1 MPESIFAYQAGART
15 RKNGG
20 TTVEMEGKK
29 MGRIKRMINKMDN
42 FLQSRLEKL
51 NLTSK
56 MLILYLGCVLV
67 PLIFTDTFI
76 LFIIV
81 RSEQNSLRHEMENV
95 VSAVEY
101 DVKSEVERA
110 ATLGKNIYLNRYINE
125 FLTRTYES
133 NLEFYNAYLGFM
145 KDTLFESSIGS
156 YQMKITMYADNPT
169 ITNGS
174 EFQKL
179 DRVKET
185 EWYQKFREL
194 DQDVMLYCYYDTS
207 ATSEVT
213 PSRKISLIRKLNLY
227 QRDGCEKVLKIDL
240 DYSALIRNL
249 VNMNYDFPVYVCEN
263 NRVILSNRNDQ
274 GIQMPFETA
283 VNIREMDYTYE
294 FQLYGERL
302 RICIQR
308 NDEGILYYVWKSF
321 PVILFLVCINIF
333 LPWILVRNINRSLT
347 YRIWRLSEVFS
358 KGCESEELSMVED
371 ATGNDEIAVLMRNY
385 NWMASRQNELV
396 QTVYKEKLKE
406 QETDIARQNAELL
419 ALHSQINPHFLFNA
433 LESIRMHSFL
443 KKEYETAHMVEML
456 AVMERQNVEW
466 GNDDVTVKEEVGF
479 VQAYLELQKYRFGE
493 RLSYRIE
500 VEDICR
506 TYLIPK
512 LSFVTFVEN
521 ACVHGIE
528 TKASPGWVFVRVYED
543 QKQLCMEVE
552 DTGVGMSE
560 QQLEKMRKNVEDL
573 SIEKIR
579 QMDHIGVSNAC
590 LRLKMTSQNTAV
602 FLFESEQG
610 VGSCVTVK
618 IPTEELRKIERSD
631 RKKA

>member
-1 MPESIFAYQAGART
+1 
-15 RKNGG
+15 
-20 TTVEMEGKK
+20 
-29 MGRIKRMINKMDN
+29 MDN
-42 FLQSRLEKL
+42 FLQSCLEKL
-51 NLTSK
+51 NLTRK
-56 MLILYLGCVLV
+56 MLVLYLGCVLV
-67 PLIFTDTFI
+67 PLVFTDTFI

-81 RSEQNSLRHEMENV
+81 RSEQDSLRHEMENI

-125 FLTRTYES
+125 FLTRTYDS
-133 NLEFYNAYLGFM
+133 NLEFYNAYLEFM

-156 YQMKITMYADNPT
+156 EQMKITMYADNPT
-169 ITNGS
+169 ITSGS
-174 EFQKL
+174 EFQRL
-179 DRVKET
+179 DRVKGT
-185 EWYQKFREL
+185 EWYRKFREL
-194 DQDVMLYCYYDTS
+194 DQDVMLYCYYDTT
-207 ATSEVT
+207 AISEVT

-240 DYSALIRNL
+240 DYSTFIRNL
-249 VNMNYDFPVYVCEN
+249 VNMNYDFPVYVCED

-274 GIQMPFETA
+274 GIQMPFETV
-283 VNIREMDYTYE
+283 VNRREMDYTYE
-294 FQLYGERL
+294 FQLYGEQL

-308 NDEGILYYVWKSF
+308 KDEGILYYAWRSS
-321 PVILFLVCINIF
+321 PVILFLVCINIL

-358 KGCESEELSMVED
+358 EGCESEELSMVEE

-385 NWMASRQNELV
+385 NWMAARQNELV

-466 GNDDVTVKEEVGF
+466 ANDDVTVKEEVGF
-479 VQAYLELQKYRFGE
+479 VQAYLELQKYRFGD
-493 RLSYRIE
+493 RLSYQIE
-500 VEDICR
+500 VEDACR
-506 TYLIPK
+506 MYLIPK
-512 LSFVTFVEN
+512 LSLVTFVEN

-528 TKASPGWVFVRVYED
+528 TKASPGWVFVRVYEE
-543 QKQLCMEVE
+543 QQQLCMEVE
-552 DTGVGMSE
+552 DTGIGMSE

-579 QMDHIGVSNAC
+579 QMEHIGVSNAC
-590 LRLKMTSQNTAV
+590 LRLKMSSRNTAV

-618 IPTEELRKIERSD
+618 IPAEKLRKIERSD
-631 RKKA
+631 RRKT

>member
-1 MPESIFAYQAGART
+1 
-15 RKNGG
+15 
-20 TTVEMEGKK
+20 
-29 MGRIKRMINKMDN
+29 MGRIKQIINKMDN
-42 FLQSRLEKL
+42 FLQSCLEKL
-51 NLTSK
+51 NLTRK
-56 MLILYLGCVLV
+56 MLVLYLGCVLV
-67 PLIFTDTFI
+67 PLVFTDTFI

-81 RSEQNSLRHEMENV
+81 RSEQDSLRHEMENI

-125 FLTRTYES
+125 FLTRTYDS
-133 NLEFYNAYLGFM
+133 NLEFYNAYLEFM

-156 YQMKITMYADNPT
+156 EQMKITMYADNPT
-169 ITNGS
+169 ITSGS
-174 EFQKL
+174 EFQRL
-179 DRVKET
+179 DRVKGT

-207 ATSEVT
+207 AISEVT

-240 DYSALIRNL
+240 DYSTLIRNL
-249 VNMNYDFPVYVCEN
+249 VNMNYDFPVYVCED

-274 GIQMPFETA
+274 GIQMPFEA
-283 VNIREMDYTYE
+283 VVNMREMDYTYE
-294 FQLYGERL
+294 FQLYGEQL

-308 NDEGILYYVWKSF
+308 KDEGILYYVWRSS
-321 PVILFLVCINIF
+321 PVILFLVCINIL
-333 LPWILVRNINRSLT
+333 LPWVLVRNINRSLT

-358 KGCESEELSMVED
+358 EGCESEELSMVEE

-385 NWMASRQNELV
+385 NWMAARQNELV

-466 GNDDVTVKEEVGF
+466 ANDEVTVKEEVGF
-479 VQAYLELQKYRFGE
+479 VQAYLELQKYRFGD
-493 RLSYRIE
+493 RLSYQIE
-500 VEDICR
+500 VEDACR
-506 TYLIPK
+506 MYLIPK
-512 LSFVTFVEN
+512 LSLVTFVEN

-528 TKASPGWVFVRVYED
+528 TKASPGWVFVRVYEE
-543 QKQLCMEVE
+543 QQQLCMEVE
-552 DTGVGMSE
+552 DTGIGMSE

-579 QMDHIGVSNAC
+579 QMEHIGVSNAC
-590 LRLKMTSQNTAV
+590 LRLKMSSRNTAV

-618 IPTEELRKIERSD
+618 IPAEKLRKIERSD
-631 RKKA
+631 RRKT

>member
-1 MPESIFAYQAGART
+1 
-15 RKNGG
+15 
-20 TTVEMEGKK
+20 
-29 MGRIKRMINKMDN
+29 MGRIKQIINKMDN
-42 FLQSRLEKL
+42 FLQSCLEKL
-51 NLTSK
+51 NLTRK
-56 MLILYLGCVLV
+56 MLVLYLGCVLV
-67 PLIFTDTFI
+67 PLVFTDTFI

-81 RSEQNSLRHEMENV
+81 RSEQDSLRHEMENI

-125 FLTRTYES
+125 FLTRTYDS
-133 NLEFYNAYLGFM
+133 NLEFYNAYLEFM

-156 YQMKITMYADNPT
+156 EQMKITMYADNPT
-169 ITNGS
+169 ITSGS
-174 EFQKL
+174 EFQRL
-179 DRVKET
+179 DRVKGT
-185 EWYQKFREL
+185 EWYRKFREL
-194 DQDVMLYCYYDTS
+194 DQDVMLYCYYDTT
-207 ATSEVT
+207 AISEVT

-240 DYSALIRNL
+240 DYSTFIRNL
-249 VNMNYDFPVYVCEN
+249 VNMNYDFPVYVCED

-274 GIQMPFETA
+274 GIQMPFETV
-283 VNIREMDYTYE
+283 VNRREMDYTYE
-294 FQLYGERL
+294 FQLYGEQL

-308 NDEGILYYVWKSF
+308 KDEGILYYAWRSS
-321 PVILFLVCINIF
+321 PVILFLVCINIL

-358 KGCESEELSMVED
+358 EGCESEELSMVEE

-385 NWMASRQNELV
+385 NWMAARQNELV

-466 GNDDVTVKEEVGF
+466 ANDDVTVKEEVGF
-479 VQAYLELQKYRFGE
+479 VQAYLELQKYRFGD
-493 RLSYRIE
+493 RLSYQIE
-500 VEDICR
+500 VEDACR
-506 TYLIPK
+506 MYLIPK
-512 LSFVTFVEN
+512 LSLVTFVEN

-528 TKASPGWVFVRVYED
+528 TKASPGWVFVRVYEE
-543 QKQLCMEVE
+543 QQQLCMEVE
-552 DTGVGMSE
+552 DTGIGMSE

-579 QMDHIGVSNAC
+579 QMEHIGVSNAC
-590 LRLKMTSQNTAV
+590 LRLKMSSRNTAV

-618 IPTEELRKIERSD
+618 IPAEKLRKIERSD
-631 RKKA
+631 RRKT